1 MSRSVQVQS
10 EPPFIQTLSSV
21 FSGEECA
28 VMIQRIESLG
38 PAAAPITTPRGFV
51 MRPDIRNNDRV
62 MFDDLALAAD
72 LFARVRHCVP
82 PTLGTWRAVGINERF
97 RCYRYQPGQFFAL
110 HRDGAFIRSPQEQS
124 LLTLLIYLNGDCEG
138 GETRFP
144 FEERQVIPASGT
156 ALLFEH
162 LLLHE
167 GAEVRA
173 GTKYVLR
180 TDVMYRLE
188 E

>member
-1 MSRSVQVQS
+1 MSRSVREQ
-10 EPPFIQTLSSV
+10 PFIQTLASV
-21 FSGEECA
+21 FSDEECA
-28 VMIQRIESLG
+28 AMIQRIESLE
-38 PAAAPITTPRGFV
+38 PAPAPITTSGGFV

-62 MFDDLALAAD
+62 MFDDPALAAE
-72 LFARVRHCVP
+72 LFARVRHCAP
-82 PTLGTWRAVGINERF
+82 PTRGPWRAVGTNERF
-97 RCYRYQPGQFFAL
+97 RCYRYRPGQFFAP

-124 LLTLLIYLNGDCEG
+124 LLTLLVYLNGDCMG

-144 FEERQVIPASGT
+144 FLEREIIPAPGMG
-156 ALLFEH
+156 LIFDH

-188 E
+188 G

>member
-1 MSRSVQVQS
+1 MLVQS
-10 EPPFIQTLSSV
+10 KLPFIQTLSSV
-21 FSGEECA
+21 LSDAECA
-28 VMIQRIESLG
+28 AMIQRIESLR
-38 PAAAPITTPRGFV
+38 PAPAPITTPRGFV

-62 MFDDLALAAD
+62 MFDDVALAAD
-72 LFARVRHCVP
+72 LFARVRHGLP
-82 PTLGTWRAVGINERF
+82 PAPGPWRAVGTNERF
-97 RCYRYQPGQFFAL
+97 RCYRYQPGQFFAP
-110 HRDGAFIRSPQEQS
+110 HRDGAFIRSPEEQS

-144 FEERQVIPASGT
+144 FQEREVIPAPGMG
-156 ALLFEH
+156 LLFEH
-162 LLLHE
+162 TLLHE

-188 E
+188 G